1 MFKLMQMSFCT
12 LAVLLFS
19 LVVSALAQTPL
30 APTTRPSSV
39 YGFTSNVPQGIGV
52 AFVNLDSDPRP
63 EMVLMD
69 YEPSRVT
76 QDSWTKVF
84 RYKVGWNVSTSG
96 VAASWG
102 SMITVPGID
111 LEAQGAGIA
120 FVNLDSDPRP
130 DMILMA
136 YIDVSGTKYFRYKIG
151 WNVST
156 SGVASTWSS
165 VYQVAAVSA
174 EAQGAGVAFVNL
186 DGDPHPEMVLMAY
199 NDVSGTKVFR
209 YKIGWNVGTNGVAA
223 SWGSTIQVPGVGAGA
238 YGAGIAFVNLDANPR
253 PEIILMAYDNS
264 TGSKNLRYKIGWNAG
279 TTGAATGW
287 SPVHQ
292 VAGISPEFRTEGAA
306 MAFVNLDSDPRQEM
320 VMTAYERQYQEGF
333 QGFPF
338 FDFIIGR
345 NINTGGIAAS
355 WDTVR

>member
-1 MFKLMQMSFCT
+1 MFKLVQLSFCT

-76 QDSWTKVF
+76 HDSWTKVF

-156 SGVASTWSS
+156 SGVASTWSP

-209 YKIGWNVGTNGVAA
+209 YKIGWNVGTNGAAA